1 MTLRLL
7 SVVAALCLLAGCAH
21 FVRDDSA
28 ASDLDALQASVDQ
41 EMHPRTLASGKEYC
55 AEDAKTEE
63 AQDQCLGDLEDLV
76 FTLNRSMERGAE
88 LVKKGLERIRSSQHP
103 CGWLDFSCKR
113 RKRSLDDPPS
123 TKGGYLK

>member
-1 MTLRLL
+1 MILRLL
-7 SVVAALCLLAGCAH
+7 SVAAALFLLAGCAH
-21 FVRDDSA
+21 SVRDGAA
-28 ASDLDALQASVDQ
+28 ASDLDALQSSVDQ
-41 EMHPRTLASGKEYC
+41 ELHPRTLASGKEYC
-55 AEDAKTEE
+55 AEDAKTED

-76 FTLNRSMERGAE
+76 YTLNRSMERGAM

-123 TKGGYLK
+123 TKGSYPK